1 MPQAVPDEGV
11 STQQRAVCGTLSG
24 LSPFKQRARD
34 RGQVPH
40 QEPLQQRPRQAR
52 VES

>member
-11 STQQRAVCGTLSG
+11 AAQQGAVRGTLYG
-24 LSPFKQRARD
+24 LSPFKQCARKRD
-34 RGQVPH
+34 KVPH